1 MLTLFLF
8 SCGLE
13 VDISGLEFSFLGIL
27 ASECVELKVESVAV
41 LLRETDFIASEFA
54 LLKDWIRWFR
64 IM

>member
-13 VDISGLEFSFLGIL
+13 VAISGLLFSFLGIL

-54 LLKDWIRWFR
+54 LLKDWIK
-64 IM
+64 